1 MDDNGITSRGFGHFL
16 GNEVSVLAYKGRM
29 SVRNPPIGDVS
40 PDSIKLGPF
49 GPLMITRG
57 LWPRG
62 ERMKMEMKLASLDS
76 YRASMDESEKEL
88 FDILMGYARELLTT
102 VEQRELAIAAGN

>member
-1 MDDNGITSRGFGHFL
+1 
-16 GNEVSVLAYKGRM
+16 
-29 SVRNPPIGDVS
+29 
-40 PDSIKLGPF
+40 
-49 GPLMITRG
+49 
-57 LWPRG
+57 
-62 ERMKMEMKLASLDS
+62 MKMEMKLASLDS